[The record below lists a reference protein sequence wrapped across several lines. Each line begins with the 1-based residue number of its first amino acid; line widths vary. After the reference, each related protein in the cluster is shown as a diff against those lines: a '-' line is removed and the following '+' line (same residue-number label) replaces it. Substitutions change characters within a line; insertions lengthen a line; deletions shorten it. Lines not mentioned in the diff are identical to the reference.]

1 MSLDPGAAR
10 TALQAGNDA
19 YGRGDYGAAVAA
31 YEQALA
37 AGADSADVL
46 HNLGNALYRAG
57 QMGRA
62 ALAYERALRREPS
75 HELARHNLQLVRAQG
90 RDAALVGAEPFFLR
104 LGQRVDPDLAGAGL
118 LGGWYLFAGLLLAR
132 RRVAAGI
139 PRLALLVAALVAL
152 ALASASGVATWA
164 SHRVR
169 EGGWSVVVAD
179 EASVREQPEGEA
191 KVAFQVHEGLKVRQA
206 GRVAGFAKIELP
218 SGLSGWVEAGALE
231 RIDAP

>member
-46 HNLGNALYRAG
+46 HNLGTALYRAG

-62 ALAYERALRREPS
+62 ALAGERALRRDPS
-75 HELARHNLQLVRAQG
+75 HELARHNLELVRAQG
-90 RDAALVGAEPFFLR
+90 RDAALVGEEPFFLR

-139 PRLALLVAALVAL
+139 PRLPRGSRSSSPRSGRSRSPPPPASPPGPRT
-152 ALASASGVATWA
+152 ASARA
-164 SHRVR
+164 
-169 EGGWSVVVAD
+169 
-179 EASVREQPEGEA
+179 
-191 KVAFQVHEGLKVRQA
+191 A
-206 GRVAGFAKIELP
+206 GRWWSPTRPACASSPRARRRSP
-218 SGLSGWVEAGALE
+218 SRSTRA
-231 RIDAP
+231 